1 MDGTF
6 RVVGDPFTSDQLESI
21 HGFVKNN
28 EGLEKQGP
36 MAFILMSR
44 RRTEDY
50 VKVLTSL
57 KQSLEQVSVESFVM
71 DFEQAA
77 WLAVRQVFPGATV
90 KGCVFHFTQAVWRK
104 VQEVGLK
111 PAYSRRA
118 TIYNYIRQLL

>member
-6 RVVGDPFTSDQLESI
+6 RVVRDPFTSGQLESI

-71 DFEQAA
+71 DFEQGKQNNISKYVSNAID
-77 WLAVRQVFPGATV
+77 
-90 KGCVFHFTQAVWRK
+90 
-104 VQEVGLK
+104 K
-111 PAYSRRA
+111 PLEKFINIS
-118 TIYNYIRQLL
+118 I